1 MVCVRVLCSKQG
13 LCPCLYAILHNV
25 RCVLHNVWYMLHNVG
40 CCCVTYIVSLMPL
53 VKWGV
58 VVASGNWSAYTQ
70 LPVLPP
76 SDPIPMNYILYIL
89 RWKFD

>member
-1 MVCVRVLCSKQG
+1 
-13 LCPCLYAILHNV
+13 
-25 RCVLHNVWYMLHNVG
+25 
-40 CCCVTYIVSLMPL
+40 MPL